1 MDLGIKLNPKKV
13 DSRDEMRAQ
22 TKANEQIYLW
32 RITLMAKQSTQKV
45 IGWCPGDINWNKY
58 IVYVNVMIPS
68 IK

>member
-45 IGWCPGDINWNKY
+45 IG
-58 IVYVNVMIPS
+58 
-68 IK
+68 